1 MLTQSI
7 TSITQKLT
15 PFSLVVSLGLGL
27 SACSS
32 APPLHMMDVQVGQSF
47 KLNTPIKI
55 PAGAAKTYIQFG
67 KITGRSFNQTEQH
80 CRIEI
85 KELKDQATTIQPDTF
100 EITRVQL
107 GEEQIAT
114 KTLPAGGIQLAFVGN
129 ALAFSDNQPPETM
142 DYVHFYL
149 SSTQQPN
156 ILRLTCSGS
165 LSNGNPFDEP
175 RSHRPQRE
183 QINQILGSIAQI

>member
-1 MLTQSI
+1 MHKTKFFSGLI
-7 TSITQKLT
+7 TSLAII
-15 PFSLVVSLGLGL
+15 GLF

-32 APPLHMMDVQVGQSF
+32 APPSHMMNIKQGQTF
-47 KLNTPIKI
+47 ELKVPIDI
-55 PAGAAKTYIQFG
+55 PAGSAKTYIQFG
-67 KITGRSFNQTEQH
+67 KVTGRSFNQTEQH

-85 KELKDQATTIQPDTF
+85 NELQNQTTTIQPEQF
-100 EITRVQL
+100 KISNVEI
-107 GEEQIAT
+107 GEEQIAA

-129 ALAFSDNQPPETM
+129 AMAFGDNQRPETM

-149 SSTQQPN
+149 DSTQQPN
-156 ILRLTCSGS
+156 VLRLTCSGA

-183 QINQILGSIAQI
+183 QINQILGTIGQM